1 MKTDSVIIAPGKLKG
16 KIDVPSSKSDG
27 QRAVLAAALSS
38 GKSILHHVG
47 NSSDELNMLRIVEQ
61 FGAKIVFTEDRTI
74 EIKGKDRPAFTGDYH
89 IGESGLGLR
98 LLTTVFST
106 NAKDLTISGEGT
118 LQARPMDWFDRTLPE
133 FGLSFTSTE
142 GFLPFKL
149 NGEMVSA
156 DVTIDG
162 SQSSQFI
169 SGLLMALPMVKG
181 TSRLQV
187 LDLNSVPY
195 VRMTLNTLKAFGIAI
210 EQQNFEH
217 FIIPGDQKYLPAD
230 YTIEGDWSSASYW
243 LVASALGADL
253 SVRGLSMSSM
263 QADKKI
269 LDAFVNA
276 GCSVIHTSDGL
287 MIKGEKRHAFEFDA
301 THCPDLF
308 PALVTFASLTSG
320 ETKIHGLKR
329 LKHKESDRGVVLKS
343 EFAKLGIR
351 IELIEDTML
360 IHGNNQFNGSI
371 VSSHGDHRI
380 AMCLAIAGKFASS
393 SVTIYHPECV
403 SKSYAD
409 FWDHLDFLSGNL

>member
-1 MKTDSVIIAPGKLKG
+1 MKTDSIIIAPGKLMG
-16 KIDVPSSKSDG
+16 QIDVPSSKSDG
-27 QRAVLAAALSS
+27 QRAILAAALSS
-38 GKSILHHVG
+38 GKSTLQNVG
-47 NSSDELNMLRIVEQ
+47 NSSDELNMLRIVQ
-61 FGAKIVFTEDRTI
+61 QMGARIVQAENRTF
-74 EIKGKDRPAFTGDYH
+74 EITGKDHPSFTGDYH

-98 LLTTVFST
+98 LLTSVFST

-118 LQARPMDWFDRTLPE
+118 LQTRPMDWFDRTLPK
-133 FGLSFTSTE
+133 FGLNFYSTN

-162 SQSSQFI
+162 SQSSQYV
-169 SGLLMALPMVKG
+169 SGLLMALPMVNG
-181 TSRLQV
+181 TSRLHV

-210 EQQNFEH
+210 EQQNYEH
-217 FIIPGDQKYLPAD
+217 FIIPGDQKYLPAE

-253 SVRGLSMSSM
+253 TVKGLSMSSL

-269 LDAFVNA
+269 LDALVHA
-276 GCSVIHTSDGL
+276 GCSVLHMSDGL
-287 MIKGEKRHAFEFDA
+287 TIKGEKRHAFEFDA

-308 PALVTFASLTSG
+308 PALVTFASLTPG
-320 ETKIHGLKR
+320 ESKILGLKR
-329 LKHKESDRGVVLKS
+329 LKHKESDRGEVLKS

-351 IELIEDTML
+351 IELFEDTMI
-360 IHGNNQFNGSI
+360 IHGNNELNGAI

-393 SVTIYHPECV
+393 PVTIYNPECV

-409 FWDHLDFLSGNL
+409 FWEHLDFSSENL